1 MKFDF
6 AIAPVDAAV
15 LIIYLI
21 GVVLF
26 GIWIGRGQRN
36 VTGYLLGG
44 RDVPWWAL
52 LGSIVATETST
63 ATFLS
68 VPGLAFAEPIAG
80 QLDTGSTAQAVTSVF
95 CNWPSAC
102 WSAVA

>member
-15 LIIYLI
+15 LIIYLV

-26 GIWIGRGQRN
+26 GIWVGRGQRD

-52 LGSIVATETST
+52 LGSIV
-63 ATFLS
+63 LS
-68 VPGLAFAEPIAG
+68 LVSWLLQKVLP
-80 QLDTGSTAQAVTSVF
+80 
-95 CNWPSAC
+95 
-102 WSAVA
+102 

>member
-15 LIIYLI
+15 LIVYLI

-26 GIWIGRGQRN
+26 GIWVGRGQRD

-68 VPGLAFAEPIAG
+68 VPGLTFAEPTAG
-80 QLDTGSTAQAVTSVF
+80 RATLDPRRAVTCGS
-95 CNWPSAC
+95 CNWLSAC
-102 WSAVA
+102 WSVAA

>member
-26 GIWIGRGQRN
+26 RMWIGRGQHN

-68 VPGLAFAEPIAG
+68 VPGLAFAEPIPGARRWIH
-80 QLDTGSTAQAVTSVF
+80 ARAAICVF